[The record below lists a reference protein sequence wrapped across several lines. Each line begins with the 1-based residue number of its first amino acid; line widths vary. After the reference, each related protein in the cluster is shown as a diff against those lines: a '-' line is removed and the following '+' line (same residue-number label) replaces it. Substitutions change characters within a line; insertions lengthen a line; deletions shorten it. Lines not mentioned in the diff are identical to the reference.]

1 MEENKVY
8 GLKIKKKRLRDFG
21 YFREYYTNIYTE
33 TLDISGSM
41 YTNIYK
47 LWIQTYLD
55 ISGSMYTN
63 IYTETHTHPYKE
75 NILENLK

>member
-41 YTNIYK
+41 YTNIY
-47 LWIQTYLD
+47 
-55 ISGSMYTN
+55 
-63 IYTETHTHPYKE
+63 TETHTHPYKE